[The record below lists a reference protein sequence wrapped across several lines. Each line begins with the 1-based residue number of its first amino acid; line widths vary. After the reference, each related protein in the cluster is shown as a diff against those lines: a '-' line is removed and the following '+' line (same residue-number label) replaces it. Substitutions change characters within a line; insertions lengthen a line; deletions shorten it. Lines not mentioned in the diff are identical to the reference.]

1 MSEYLLSNFEVNDD
15 YDGYGG
21 NNDDVKEK
29 DHSYEWAM
37 MTCINLNELHKELS
51 EKKSSYQK

>member
-1 MSEYLLSNFEVNDD
+1 MLSNFEVNDD
-15 YDGYGG
+15 DGYGG